1 MTVLGNGATATATM
15 SPESANRTETFA
27 EWAYYPELL
36 ERPVPRY
43 TSYPTAAEFVDES
56 FEERQRAAL
65 QAVRGNVSLY
75 LHIPYC
81 QEICW
86 YCGCN
91 TGAANKVQRLTAYL
105 EALHHEIELVA
116 RNLHPSVRIARIAFG
131 GGSPNAIKPTDFV
144 RLVDKL
150 TLNFR
155 LSNPVISIE
164 LDPRTLAADW
174 FMAVRGI
181 GVIKAS
187 LGVQTLDPRIQAA
200 IGRVQPREHIERAV
214 EGLRNA
220 GVASINFDLMYG
232 LPFQDDAVLADTLE
246 QSIAMGVDRIALF
259 GYAHVPHMIPRQKRI
274 DASEL
279 PDQRARF
286 RMAAEGYA
294 RLTTAGYDAVGFD
307 HFALPGD
314 DLALAS
320 KAGTLRR
327 NFQGFT
333 EDQSSVIIGLGA
345 SSISEFP
352 EVFVQNEKNA
362 GRYRMLVGADQLT
375 GRKGVVRTAD
385 DRRRGTIIT
394 DLLCRG
400 KATIDVDLLAINR
413 DRLEPFIQRGLARLD
428 GNSLELLAGNEPY
441 ARSIAAVFDAYRG
454 GEKQFSSAI

>member
-1 MTVLGNGATATATM
+1 MTRAAGNGAITM
-15 SPESANRTETFA
+15 SPEGKDQQEAYGK
-27 EWAYYPELL
+27 WAYYPELL
-36 ERPVPRY
+36 ETPVPRY
-43 TSYPTAAEFVDES
+43 TSYPTAAEFIDES
-56 FEERQRAAL
+56 FEERQRTAL
-65 QAVRGNVSLY
+65 QAVRGTASLY

-91 TGAANKVQRLTAYL
+91 TGAANKTHRLAAYL
-105 EALHHEIELVA
+105 EALSHEIELVS
-116 RNLHPSVRIARIAFG
+116 RNLDPSVRISRIAFG

-144 RLVDKL
+144 RLIDRL

-164 LDPRTLAADW
+164 LDPRSLAPDW

-187 LGVQTLDPRIQAA
+187 LGVQTLDPKIQAA

-214 EGLRNA
+214 DGLRKA
-220 GVASINFDLMYG
+220 GVSSINFDLMYG
-232 LPFQDDAVLADTLE
+232 LPFQNDEVLADTLD
-246 QSIAMGVDRIALF
+246 QSIAMGADRIALF

-286 RMAAEGYA
+286 RMAAQGHA
-294 RLTTAGYDAVGFD
+294 RLTAAGYDAVGFD

-314 DLALAS
+314 DLAIAAS
-320 KAGTLRR
+320 NGTLRR

-333 EDQSSVIIGLGA
+333 EDQSPVLIGLGA

-362 GRYRMLVGADQLT
+362 GRYRMLVGADRLT
-375 GRKGVVRTAD
+375 GRKGVMRNAD
-385 DRRRGTIIT
+385 DRRRGAIIT

-400 KATIDVDLLAINR
+400 RAVLDIDLLTMNR
-413 DRLEPFIQRGLARLD
+413 ERLEPFIRRGLARLD
-428 GNSLELLAGNEPY
+428 GNSLELLASSEPY
-441 ARSIAAVFDAYRG
+441 ARSIAAVFDAWRG

>member
-1 MTVLGNGATATATM
+1 M
-15 SPESANRTETFA
+15 SAEVMHRTETFA
-27 EWAYYPELL
+27 NWTYYPELL

-43 TSYPTAAEFVDES
+43 TSYPTAAEFVEES
-56 FEERQRAAL
+56 FEQRQGEAL
-65 QAVRGNVSLY
+65 QALRGPVSLY

-91 TGAANKVQRLTAYL
+91 TGAANKTQRLAAYL

-144 RLVDKL
+144 RLVDRL
-150 TLNFR
+150 TVNFR
-155 LSNPVISIE
+155 LARPVISVE
-164 LDPRTLAADW
+164 LDPRGLAADW
-174 FMAVRGI
+174 FTAIRGI

-187 LGVQTLDPRIQAA
+187 LGVQTLDARVQAA

-214 EGLRNA
+214 AGLRHA
-220 GVASINFDLMYG
+220 GVDSINFDLMYG
-232 LPFQDDAVLADTLE
+232 LPFQDDAVLADTLD
-246 QSIAMGVDRIALF
+246 QSVAMGADRIALF
-259 GYAHVPHMIPRQKRI
+259 GYAHVPHMIPRQQRI
-274 DASEL
+274 DASQL

-294 RLTTAGYDAVGFD
+294 RLTGAGYKAVGFD
-307 HFALPGD
+307 HFALPDD
-314 DLALAS
+314 DLALA
-320 KAGTLRR
+320 ATGDTLRR

-333 EDQSSVIIGLGA
+333 DDQSPVLIGLGA

-352 EVFVQNEKNA
+352 DVFVQNEKNA
-362 GRYRMLVGADQLT
+362 GRYRTLLAADCLT
-375 GRKGVVRTAD
+375 GSKGVARTD
-385 DRRRGTIIT
+385 EDRRRGAIIT

-400 KATIDVDLLAINR
+400 RARIDGDLLEASR
-413 DRLEPFIQRGLARLD
+413 SRLEPFTAIGLARFD
-428 GNSLELLAGNEPY
+428 GSMLELSPGSEPY

-454 GEKQFSSAI
+454 GAKQFSSAV